1 MWARQDL
8 NPEALLRKNN
18 ARIEIKGYKSEKGE
32 GRKCGQDFDYRGDQ
46 SIMSGSKYYD

>member
-1 MWARQDL
+1 MHDELENGGTKEWTRQDL

-32 GRKCGQDFDYRGDQ
+32 GRKCGPDRT
-46 SIMSGSKYYD
+46 